1 MLLAYNSLMK
11 PKQDWMSYPKERT
24 YTVTLIDGTKRVFI
38 GTHVMETADGDTI
51 IWNGL
56 QLVAGYKR
64 SEFKD
69 IE

>member
-1 MLLAYNSLMK
+1 MLSAYNSLMK

-56 QLVAGYKR
+56 H
-64 SEFKD
+64 
-69 IE
+69 

>member
-1 MLLAYNSLMK
+1 MRFE
-11 PKQDWMSYPKERT
+11 QDWMSHPKERT

-56 QLVAGYKR
+56 QLAEGLKR

-69 IE
+69 FQ